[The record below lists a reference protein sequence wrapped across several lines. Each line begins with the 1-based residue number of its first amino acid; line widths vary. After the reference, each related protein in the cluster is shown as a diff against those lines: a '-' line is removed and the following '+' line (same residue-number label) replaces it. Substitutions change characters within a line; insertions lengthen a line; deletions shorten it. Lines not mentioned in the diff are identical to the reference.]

1 MGVKEKINKYIEK
14 WKKRGYKNGIP
25 DEAPYELEKTGLVPS
40 YRLICISLMK
50 NQYNLELLG
59 YNKNKCKIY
68 NEIKK
73 REIYN
78 RKQKSKQLD
87 IFLES

>member
-1 MGVKEKINKYIEK
+1 MGVKEKIKQYVKK
-14 WKKRGYKNGIP
+14 WEKRGYERGIP

-40 YRLICISLMK
+40 YRLICIALMK

-59 YNKNKCKIY
+59 YSRNKSKVY
-68 NEIKK
+68 SEIKR

-78 RKQKSKQLD
+78 RKQESKQLD
-87 IFLES
+87 LFFEL